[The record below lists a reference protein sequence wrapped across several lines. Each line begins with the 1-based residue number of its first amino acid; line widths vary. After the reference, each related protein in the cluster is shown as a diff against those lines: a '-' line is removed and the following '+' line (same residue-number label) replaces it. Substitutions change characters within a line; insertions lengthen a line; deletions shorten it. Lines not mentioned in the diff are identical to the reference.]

1 MAMVLVSSNALR
13 LTPTAPLDLPDLD
26 LGLVLTLSQSF
37 LCFDVLEKRG
47 VAFVEA
53 PREALPPR
61 VDASLRPPP
70 DEMRAPG
77 GSFGFQFIL
86 RRRSLRRS
94 GVPGSSSPPDDDV
107 DDAEEPW
114 RRWPWLRRSS
124 LSKELRSTMTP
135 MDRAGGGLEGAAS
148 SSGAEE

>member
-1 MAMVLVSSNALR
+1 MPRALLWPANLSPPRFVTVGVAPVAMVLVSSNALR

-61 VDASLRPPP
+61 VDASA
-70 DEMRAPG
+70 APA
-77 GSFGFQFIL
+77 
-86 RRRSLRRS
+86 R
-94 GVPGSSSPPDDDV
+94 
-107 DDAEEPW
+107 
-114 RRWPWLRRSS
+114 
-124 LSKELRSTMTP
+124 
-135 MDRAGGGLEGAAS
+135 
-148 SSGAEE
+148 